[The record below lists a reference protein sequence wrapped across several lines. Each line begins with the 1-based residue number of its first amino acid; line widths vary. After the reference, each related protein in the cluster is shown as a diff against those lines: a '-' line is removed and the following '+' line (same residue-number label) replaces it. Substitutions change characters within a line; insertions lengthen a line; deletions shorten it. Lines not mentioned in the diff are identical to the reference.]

1 MTDRKQRTDD
11 DPLAEI
17 ARGLEGLMGQF
28 GAALGEAMSRL
39 GEGEGSESRHSR
51 VFDTGKGPVRAE
63 IGLRVRGL
71 GDAGPADGFRPR
83 TRRPAQPGPASA
95 SSGPAAAKATGTD
108 AAADDPPRSVVLTGY
123 ADRGG
128 WTLAADLPG
137 VEPEDVGLSVTG
149 GTLHLTTGG
158 ARRYRGSA
166 DLPPGLDTGAMT
178 MTLRNGILSVRFPP
192 AADAAP

>member
-1 MTDRKQRTDD
+1 MTDRKRPVGD

-39 GEGEGSESRHSR
+39 GEGEGSASHHSR

-71 GDAGPADGFRPR
+71 GQDLPGTGFRTRPARAARPDAEAMAEAASPAAPAGPD
-83 TRRPAQPGPASA
+83 PAR
-95 SSGPAAAKATGTD
+95 D
-108 AAADDPPRSVVLTGY
+108 VVLTGY
-123 ADRGG
+123 PDRGG

-137 VEPEDVGLSVTG
+137 VGPEDVAIDLQDGA
-149 GTLHLTTGG
+149 LHLTTRG
-158 ARRYRGSA
+158 ARPYRGRA
-166 DLPPGLDTGAMT
+166 ELPPGIDTARMT
-178 MTLRNGILSVRFPP
+178 VTVRNGVLAVMFPGVEGG
-192 AADAAP
+192 AE

>member
-1 MTDRKQRTDD
+1 MTERKRPAED
-11 DPLAEI
+11 DPLSEI

-39 GEGEGSESRHSR
+39 GEGQGSASSHSR

-71 GDAGPADGFRPR
+71 GAEVPGEGFRPR
-83 TRRPAQPGPASA
+83 TRRPD
-95 SSGPAAAKATGTD
+95 PAAAPEPAPAEGDT
-108 AAADDPPRSVVLTGY
+108 PRSVTLTGY

-137 VEPEDVGLSVTG
+137 VEPDDVQLSVTDA
-149 GTLHLTTGG
+149 TLHLSTRGSRT
-158 ARRYRGSA
+158 YRGSA
-166 DLPPGLDTGAMT
+166 ALPPGLDTAAMT
-178 MTLRNGILSVRFPP
+178 MTLRNGILAVYFP
-192 AADAAP
+192 AAGGTAP